1 MGESKFELLYK
12 DLGKAIQSSNAALSQ
27 TLIDFNPVTID
38 LILNGRVQKFEYNI
52 ELLWKTIKAYFAEGR
67 SIDIIYPK
75 EVFKRYFEEESISEE
90 IYLVLLDALKSRNAL
105 SHIYKEEIF
114 IEIQP
119 KLKDYAAAIE
129 ATYKTL
135 KLSAI

>member
-1 MGESKFELLYK
+1 MHESKFELLYN
-12 DLGKAIQSSNAALSQ
+12 DLGKAIKSNNDALAQILSE
-27 TLIDFNPVTID
+27 FNPITVD

-52 ELLWKTIKAYFAEGR
+52 ELLWKTIKAFFAEGR
-67 SIDIIYPK
+67 SVDIIYPR
-75 EVFKRYFEEESISEE
+75 EVFKRYFEEESITEE
-90 IYLVLLDALKSRNAL
+90 TYLVLLDALKSRNAL

>member
-1 MGESKFELLYK
+1 MAESKFELLYV
-12 DLGKAIQSSNAALSQ
+12 DLGKAIQSNNDALSQ
-27 TLIDFNPVTID
+27 SLIEFNPVTVD

-52 ELLWKTIKAYFAEGR
+52 ELLWKTIKAFFAEGR
-67 SIDIIYPK
+67 SLDIIYPK
-75 EVFKRYFEEESISEE
+75 EVFKRYFEEESISEDT
-90 IYLVLLDALKSRNAL
+90 YLILLDALKSRNAL

-119 KLKDYAAAIE
+119 KLKNYATAIE
-129 ATYKTL
+129 TTYKTL